1 MKIDIREG
9 HLEEDLGVPMDD
21 RLGNAVQSVWVHTGR
36 DLMVDSSNLS
46 NIHCSQP
53 FMKADQLGSPSLPS
67 SLIN

>member
-21 RLGNAVQSVWVHTGR
+21 RLGNAVQSVWVHTDR
-36 DLMVDSSNLS
+36 DLMVDSSDLS
-46 NIHCSQP
+46 NIHCSQL